1 MLERGV
7 GGPRTLALQQR
18 LAELRYD
25 PGPLDGEFGSKTVMA
40 VWAFQKVAGLAA
52 DGRVTPDVWQAMVAA
67 GDPPPMRPDGPPD
80 RVEIDI
86 ARQLMLVYEGG
97 GLRLVTHVSTGSG
110 VPYCENASC
119 GDAVTPTG
127 QFDVYRR
134 IDGWRESPLGR
145 LYNPLYFTGG
155 FAIHGAP
162 SVPAHP
168 ASHGCV
174 RVPMHIA
181 EYLPGI
187 VANGEAVY
195 LQ

>member
-18 LAELRYD
+18 LVALHYD
-25 PGPLDGEFGSKTVMA
+25 PGPLDGDFGVKTLTA
-40 VWAFQKVAGLAA
+40 VWAFQKIAGLTA
-52 DGRVTPDVWQAMVAA
+52 DGRVGPETWQAMLAA
-67 GDPPPMRPDGPPD
+67 GDPAPLRPDGPPD
-80 RVEIDI
+80 RVEIDL
-86 ARQLMLVYEGG
+86 ARQVLFVYQGG
-97 GLRLVTHVSTGSG
+97 GLRLVTHISSGSG
-110 VPYCENASC
+110 RPYCENGTC

-127 QFDVYRR
+127 DFRVYRR
-134 IDGWRESPLGR
+134 IDGWRESPLGL

-162 SVPAHP
+162 SVPDHP

-181 EYLPGI
+181 EYLPGL